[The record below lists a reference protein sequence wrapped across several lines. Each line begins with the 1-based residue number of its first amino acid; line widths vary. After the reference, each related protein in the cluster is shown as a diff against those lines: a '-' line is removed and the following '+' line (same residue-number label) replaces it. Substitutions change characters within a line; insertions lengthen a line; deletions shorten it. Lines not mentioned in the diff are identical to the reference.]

1 MAKPTTKKKNSI
13 SMDQFRSWLEGV
25 EDMQPADWTPDQE
38 QWRRIREKIDL
49 VDVTITDQTA
59 YTQSTPMQR
68 NQPVASLPTIPPLPP
83 RVATVFDNAQIV
95 GGMPTVPSAMDATV
109 PSEGNPFGSFE

>member
-1 MAKPTTKKKNSI
+1 MAKPTTKKRNSI

-49 VDVTITDQTA
+49 VDVTINDQA
-59 YTQSTPMQR
+59 SYAQSTPMQR
-68 NQPVASLPTIPPLPP
+68 GGTTPVVPAIPPMPP
-83 RVATVFDNAQIV
+83 RVATAFDNAQIV
-95 GGMPTVPSAMDATV
+95 GGMPTAPSAMDNTV
-109 PSEGNPFGSFE
+109 PPDGNPFGSFE